1 MELRLIKSLWGMES
15 CSYNENLQKIAAAG
29 YAGVEGPVPLAQH
42 REEFASLL
50 REYNLD
56 YIALI
61 STSGNHE
68 DSFAAGVDAAAVLQP
83 KLIISHSA
91 RDCMDGERQLQFF
104 EHAVE
109 IEKRYGIPV
118 GHETHRHRAMFTPWT
133 TARLLTAIPNLKI
146 TADFSH
152 WCCVCES
159 LLEDQSEHLQLAFE
173 RTIHIHAR
181 VGYAHGPQVPHPGAP
196 EYSMELAAHESWWEQ
211 ILKSRAKQGFSYTTV
226 TPEFG
231 PPGYM
236 HTLPYT
242 NQPVTDLW
250 DVCLWMAERLKLKL
264 C

>member
-1 MELRLIKSLWGMES
+1 MELRMFKSLWGMEQY
-15 CSYNENLQKIAAAG
+15 SYKESMAKIAAAG
-29 YAGVEGPVPLAQH
+29 YTGVEGGIPIEHHKEFAALL
-42 REEFASLL
+42 EEF
-50 REYNLD
+50 NLD

-68 DSFAAGVDAAAVLQP
+68 EDFTAKVAAASALKP

-91 RDCMDGERQLQFF
+91 RDCMEFERQVQFF
-104 EHAVE
+104 DHAIEVE
-109 IEKRYGIPV
+109 KQYGIPI

-133 TARLLTAIPNLKI
+133 TAKLLATIPDLKI

-159 LLEDQSEHLQLAFE
+159 LLEDQTEYVQLAID

-181 VGYAHGPQVPHPGAP
+181 VGYAEGPQVPHPGAP
-196 EYSMELAAHESWWEQ
+196 EYNRELAVHESWWEQ
-211 ILKSRAKQGFSYTTV
+211 ILQTRAEQGHAYTTV

-250 DVCLWMAERLKLKL
+250 DVCLWMADRLKTKFQ
-264 C
+264 